1 MFEKSWTLKNAD
13 GILPG
18 MLYSVRLLAN
28 YDMPGVVLSVD
39 AVQSKIYVDGMPW
52 TSRKTENLSDEYLS
66 GEPCWMPEGNG
77 LRGHPSN
84 VNSEYGLANSYPPG
98 MCFSDAVNQLT
109 DFNTLWIVGH
119 PELGDIS
126 SFSTGCHSEG
136 YRSMAQKQWS
146 HAEGVETVA
155 AGKYS
160 HTEGMYTYAGYSAHA
175 EGISSVAAVLGSHA
189 EGVAT
194 SCFGYYGHVGGR
206 RSLVPRD

>member
-1 MFEKSWTLKNAD
+1 MFEKSWTLKNVD
-13 GILPG
+13 GILSG

-84 VNSEYGLANSYPPG
+84 VNSEYGLANFYPPG
-98 MCFSDAVNQLT
+98 MCFSYALNQLT

-119 PELGDIS
+119 PELCDIS

-136 YRSMAQKQWS
+136 YRSMA
-146 HAEGVETVA
+146 
-155 AGKYS
+155 
-160 HTEGMYTYAGYSAHA
+160 
-175 EGISSVAAVLGSHA
+175 
-189 EGVAT
+189 
-194 SCFGYYGHVGGR
+194 
-206 RSLVPRD
+206 

>member
-1 MFEKSWTLKNAD
+1 MHGRAVVKGTSSFTNDRFAEGEYTISGSRSVRLVFGDMFEKSWTLKNVD
-13 GILPG
+13 GILSG

-84 VNSEYGLANSYPPG
+84 VNSEYGLANFYPPG

-136 YRSMAQKQWS
+136 YRSMA
-146 HAEGVETVA
+146 
-155 AGKYS
+155 
-160 HTEGMYTYAGYSAHA
+160 
-175 EGISSVAAVLGSHA
+175 
-189 EGVAT
+189 
-194 SCFGYYGHVGGR
+194 
-206 RSLVPRD
+206 